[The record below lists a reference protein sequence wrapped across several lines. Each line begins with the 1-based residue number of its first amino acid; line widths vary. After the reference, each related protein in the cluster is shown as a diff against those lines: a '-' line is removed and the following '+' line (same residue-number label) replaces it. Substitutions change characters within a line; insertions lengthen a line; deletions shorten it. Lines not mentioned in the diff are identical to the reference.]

1 MSCLSACH
9 FWSSTDGNS
18 KRSLGRPQTD
28 PNRPLHLHPPA
39 LRAAIHGAPPPV
51 PLCGGSIGVSP
62 GKTAA
67 SARVS
72 VPAARGAPRAAP
84 TPWHGTARHVRRAP
98 PAPLNRYATAPSGAA
113 QLLRYGALKSGRRE
127 VCMGSSSLAARRS
140 PLTPRPARAPHEQQP
155 TNLRSRRRP
164 SRLLPPPPPHAT
176 MVEMVRTSSP
186 PRRATRCR
194 HPENSLTS
202 PYRASRLLSV
212 PRRSTV
218 TLRRPPGRRRGRG
231 GRKEG
236 RRGRRRGGE
245 GERVEEVVCMG
256 SSSLAASLTTPLW
269 FEN

>member
-1 MSCLSACH
+1 
-9 FWSSTDGNS
+9 
-18 KRSLGRPQTD
+18 
-28 PNRPLHLHPPA
+28 
-39 LRAAIHGAPPPV
+39 
-51 PLCGGSIGVSP
+51 
-62 GKTAA
+62 
-67 SARVS
+67 
-72 VPAARGAPRAAP
+72 
-84 TPWHGTARHVRRAP
+84 
-98 PAPLNRYATAPSGAA
+98 
-113 QLLRYGALKSGRRE
+113 
-127 VCMGSSSLAARRS
+127 MGSSSLAARRS

-212 PRRSTV
+212 PRRSTA

-236 RRGRRRGGE
+236 RKEGEEEGEEGKEREKRRRCVWAVRRSPLAVRRELLPATHHQMPAPRKHPPLRYGALHPTRSQLHPRPSLPGRLYPPPPPPPPPPVPLNRSAAVE
-245 GERVEEVVCMG
+245 GVAFQYDRTDALIMPICCCQLNIVIDATINRLP
-256 SSSLAASLTTPLW
+256 SFL
-269 FEN
+269 